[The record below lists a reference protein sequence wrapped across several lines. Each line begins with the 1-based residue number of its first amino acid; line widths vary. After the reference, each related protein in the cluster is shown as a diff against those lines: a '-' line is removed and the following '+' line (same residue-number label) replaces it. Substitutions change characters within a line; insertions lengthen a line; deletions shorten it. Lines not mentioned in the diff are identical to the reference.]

1 MKSQFHTHCPFSQIP
16 PYYRHIHMS
25 FLLINKPEGWTS
37 FDAVAFVR
45 NKVRSGVI
53 PTEET
58 LPGIDKQWLKTKKL
72 RVGHAGTLDPFA
84 TGLLII
90 GVGREST
97 RRLDEFKKMPKT
109 YIAEIKLGQTSN
121 TYDKTGTISDF
132 KSENKKITRKEIL
145 SIVKTFIGR
154 QLQTPPMFSAKK
166 INGQRLYDLARK
178 GIEIDRKP
186 NEIDINKIKV
196 IKYAWPILKIEVQC
210 SAGTYIRSLAHDIG
224 HKLGTGAY
232 CQELVRTKIGK
243 FLLKKAINLDT
254 LK

>member
-1 MKSQFHTHCPFSQIP
+1 
-16 PYYRHIHMS
+16 MS

-45 NKVRSGVI
+45 SHVKD
-53 PTEET
+53 
-58 LPGIDKQWLKTKKL
+58 LPGYTDNPDLQIKDKQKRI

-109 YIAEIKLGQTSN
+109 YIAEIKLGQVSD
-121 TYDKTGTISDF
+121 TYDKTGKISDF
-132 KSENKKITRKEIL
+132 DNQQKDFKKPKRKEML
-145 SIVKTFIGR
+145 SVLKTFIGK
-154 QLQTPPMFSAKK
+154 QNQTPPMFSAKK

-178 GIEIDRKP
+178 GIEVERKP
-186 NEIDINKIKV
+186 SEIDINKIKL
-196 IKYAWPILKIEVQC
+196 IKYTWPILKIEVQC

-224 HKLGTGAY
+224 QKLGTGAY
-232 CQELVRTKIGK
+232 CQELVRTQIGDY
-243 FLLKKAINLDT
+243 LLSNAINLDT

>member
-1 MKSQFHTHCPFSQIP
+1 
-16 PYYRHIHMS
+16 MS
-25 FLLINKPEGWTS
+25 FLLINKPENWTS

-45 NKVRSGVI
+45 NKIKNGVVLNEMKD
-53 PTEET
+53 PSQTNKRDSSAK
-58 LPGIDKQWLKTKKL
+58 PQNDKQKSKSQKL

-109 YIAEIKLGQTSN
+109 YVAEIKLGQVSD
-121 TYDKTGTISDF
+121 TYDKTGKISDF
-132 KSENKKITRKEIL
+132 DKKPANPNKPKRKDIPSIL
-145 SIVKTFIGR
+145 KTFIGK
-154 QLQTPPMFSAKK
+154 QNQTPPMFSAKK

-178 GIEIDRKP
+178 GIEVERKP
-186 NEIDINKIKV
+186 SEIDINKIKL
-196 IKYAWPILKIEVQC
+196 IKYTWPILKIEVQC

-224 HKLGTGAY
+224 QKLGTGAY

-243 FLLKKAINLDT
+243 FLLKKAIKLDT